1 MALTQT
7 QVKNDPLH
15 LSIHEFCGKY
25 ELPFT
30 LLTAVT
36 KCVGYN
42 LSPLILTTI
51 VRYEYVIQNG
61 K

>member
-7 QVKNDPLH
+7 QVKNDLLH
-15 LSIHEFCGKY
+15 LSVNEFCRKY

-36 KCVGYN
+36 KFVGYQ
-42 LSPLILTTI
+42 LSPLILTPLFVMST
-51 VRYEYVIQNG
+51 
-61 K
+61 